1 MDSYV
6 ASITARKIGKL
17 QYICKR
23 VSSTQNRDDKMN
35 VSSFNSN
42 YLLKAIYVLGLYKL
56 EALLWSIG
64 AFLACIRCD
73 VIKSKVVFYWS
84 KASYHLTCSMF
95 T

>member
-42 YLLKAIYVLGLYKL
+42 YLLKAIYVLGLYKS